1 MTTPGAADGARPAS
15 SGGRAP
21 SPAAETTNPADRTAQ
36 EPPLLELRGIG
47 KNFGP
52 VRALSDINL
61 TIPVGQVTALVGD
74 NGAGKST
81 LIKTI
86 SGIWQPDH
94 GEILWQGR
102 PVHLHSPRA
111 AADLGIATVYQDLAL
126 CDNLDIVQ
134 NMFLGREA
142 MKYLQLDEIGM
153 ELAAKQTLADLSVV
167 TVRSIRQPVGSLSGG
182 QRQAVAV
189 AKAVMQQ
196 AQLVIM
202 DEPTAALG
210 VTQTRVVLELI
221 DQLSSRGIAVLV
233 ISHNLNDVIQVADR
247 VAVLYLGRLAAVA
260 PIDELD
266 TASIVE
272 LMTTGRSGRLGAA
285 PGEPA
290 HAASQPGARP
300 AFPGWRHGRQRDRG
314 ESHRRGTVSTETHQP
329 PESAEQG
336 DELATEAE
344 RAAAPEVIA
353 GSLGEYM
360 RLLFRRIRSGESGAL
375 PVTLGLIAI
384 VIYFQVRN
392 SLFLSPGNLV
402 NLLIQGS
409 PYIILGMAEVWVLL
423 LGEIDLSVGYS
434 GAVCAVITAWAVFTL
449 PWWVAILLGLATGA
463 VIGSIFG
470 LLITRL
476 ALPSFVVTLAGL
488 LGLQGLLILLVAR
501 SGHGPG
507 GSIPISNSIIDG
519 LTTGNLSP
527 VAGWIVMVV
536 IVAAAAAILLLR
548 DRQRRAAGLVTPPLS
563 VTVLKIVVM
572 AVAGVVVVLVGNADR
587 GVGLV
592 SLRGVP
598 WVVLIVLGVLVIYT
612 VVLGRTRFGRYI
624 YAIGGNAEAAR
635 RAGVNLNLIRTLAFT
650 LTGLTAAIAGIVLAS
665 RLGSISTNTDGG
677 QLVLFA
683 VAAAVI
689 GGTHLFGGH
698 GKMINALLGGLVVA
712 AIYNGLGLLG
722 LSAAATYIV
731 TALVLL
737 AAVTI
742 DALSQRGRSA

>member
-1 MTTPGAADGARPAS
+1 M
-15 SGGRAP
+15 
-21 SPAAETTNPADRTAQ
+21 
-36 EPPLLELRGIG
+36 
-47 KNFGP
+47 
-52 VRALSDINL
+52 
-61 TIPVGQVTALVGD
+61 
-74 NGAGKST
+74 
-81 LIKTI
+81 
-86 SGIWQPDH
+86 
-94 GEILWQGR
+94 
-102 PVHLHSPRA
+102 
-111 AADLGIATVYQDLAL
+111 
-126 CDNLDIVQ
+126 
-134 NMFLGREA
+134 
-142 MKYLQLDEIGM
+142 
-153 ELAAKQTLADLSVV
+153 
-167 TVRSIRQPVGSLSGG
+167 
-182 QRQAVAV
+182 
-189 AKAVMQQ
+189 
-196 AQLVIM
+196 
-202 DEPTAALG
+202 
-210 VTQTRVVLELI
+210 
-221 DQLSSRGIAVLV
+221 
-233 ISHNLNDVIQVADR
+233 
-247 VAVLYLGRLAAVA
+247 
-260 PIDELD
+260 
-266 TASIVE
+266 
-272 LMTTGRSGRLGAA
+272 
-285 PGEPA
+285 
-290 HAASQPGARP
+290 
-300 AFPGWRHGRQRDRG
+300 
-314 ESHRRGTVSTETHQP
+314 STETHQP

-344 RAAAPEVIA
+344 RAAAPEVMA

-360 RLLFRRIRSGESGAL
+360 GLLLRRIRSGESGAL

-519 LTTGNLSP
+519 LTTGQLSP

-536 IVAAAAAILLLR
+536 IVAAAAASLLLR

-563 VTVLKIVVM
+563 VTLLKIVVM
-572 AVAGVVVVLVGNADR
+572 AVAGVVVVLVGNANR

-598 WVVLIVLGVLVIYT
+598 WVVLVVLGVLVIYT

-635 RAGVNLNLIRTLAFT
+635 RAGVNLNLIRTLAFA

>member
-1 MTTPGAADGARPAS
+1 M
-15 SGGRAP
+15 
-21 SPAAETTNPADRTAQ
+21 
-36 EPPLLELRGIG
+36 
-47 KNFGP
+47 
-52 VRALSDINL
+52 
-61 TIPVGQVTALVGD
+61 
-74 NGAGKST
+74 
-81 LIKTI
+81 
-86 SGIWQPDH
+86 
-94 GEILWQGR
+94 
-102 PVHLHSPRA
+102 
-111 AADLGIATVYQDLAL
+111 
-126 CDNLDIVQ
+126 
-134 NMFLGREA
+134 
-142 MKYLQLDEIGM
+142 
-153 ELAAKQTLADLSVV
+153 
-167 TVRSIRQPVGSLSGG
+167 
-182 QRQAVAV
+182 
-189 AKAVMQQ
+189 
-196 AQLVIM
+196 
-202 DEPTAALG
+202 
-210 VTQTRVVLELI
+210 
-221 DQLSSRGIAVLV
+221 
-233 ISHNLNDVIQVADR
+233 
-247 VAVLYLGRLAAVA
+247 
-260 PIDELD
+260 
-266 TASIVE
+266 
-272 LMTTGRSGRLGAA
+272 
-285 PGEPA
+285 
-290 HAASQPGARP
+290 
-300 AFPGWRHGRQRDRG
+300 
-314 ESHRRGTVSTETHQP
+314 STETHQP

-360 RLLFRRIRSGESGAL
+360 RLMFRRIRSGESGAL

-507 GSIPISNSIIDG
+507 GSIPISNSIIDE
-519 LTTGNLSP
+519 LTTGYLSP

-563 VTVLKIVVM
+563 VTLLKIVVM

-612 VVLGRTRFGRYI
+612 IVLGRTRFGRYI

-698 GKMINALLGGLVVA
+698 GKMINAVLGGLVVA

>member
-1 MTTPGAADGARPAS
+1 
-15 SGGRAP
+15 
-21 SPAAETTNPADRTAQ
+21 
-36 EPPLLELRGIG
+36 
-47 KNFGP
+47 
-52 VRALSDINL
+52 
-61 TIPVGQVTALVGD
+61 
-74 NGAGKST
+74 
-81 LIKTI
+81 
-86 SGIWQPDH
+86 
-94 GEILWQGR
+94 
-102 PVHLHSPRA
+102 
-111 AADLGIATVYQDLAL
+111 
-126 CDNLDIVQ
+126 
-134 NMFLGREA
+134 
-142 MKYLQLDEIGM
+142 
-153 ELAAKQTLADLSVV
+153 
-167 TVRSIRQPVGSLSGG
+167 
-182 QRQAVAV
+182 
-189 AKAVMQQ
+189 
-196 AQLVIM
+196 
-202 DEPTAALG
+202 
-210 VTQTRVVLELI
+210 
-221 DQLSSRGIAVLV
+221 
-233 ISHNLNDVIQVADR
+233 
-247 VAVLYLGRLAAVA
+247 
-260 PIDELD
+260 
-266 TASIVE
+266 
-272 LMTTGRSGRLGAA
+272 
-285 PGEPA
+285 
-290 HAASQPGARP
+290 
-300 AFPGWRHGRQRDRG
+300 
-314 ESHRRGTVSTETHQP
+314 VSTETHQP

-336 DELATEAE
+336 DELAAEAE
-344 RAAAPEVIA
+344 RAAGPEVIA

-434 GAVCAVITAWAVFTL
+434 GAVCAVITAWAVFSV

-527 VAGWIVMVV
+527 IAGWIVMVV

-742 DALSQRGRSA
+742 DALSQRGRTA

>member
-1 MTTPGAADGARPAS
+1 M
-15 SGGRAP
+15 
-21 SPAAETTNPADRTAQ
+21 
-36 EPPLLELRGIG
+36 
-47 KNFGP
+47 
-52 VRALSDINL
+52 
-61 TIPVGQVTALVGD
+61 
-74 NGAGKST
+74 
-81 LIKTI
+81 
-86 SGIWQPDH
+86 
-94 GEILWQGR
+94 
-102 PVHLHSPRA
+102 
-111 AADLGIATVYQDLAL
+111 
-126 CDNLDIVQ
+126 
-134 NMFLGREA
+134 
-142 MKYLQLDEIGM
+142 
-153 ELAAKQTLADLSVV
+153 
-167 TVRSIRQPVGSLSGG
+167 
-182 QRQAVAV
+182 
-189 AKAVMQQ
+189 
-196 AQLVIM
+196 
-202 DEPTAALG
+202 
-210 VTQTRVVLELI
+210 
-221 DQLSSRGIAVLV
+221 
-233 ISHNLNDVIQVADR
+233 
-247 VAVLYLGRLAAVA
+247 
-260 PIDELD
+260 
-266 TASIVE
+266 
-272 LMTTGRSGRLGAA
+272 
-285 PGEPA
+285 
-290 HAASQPGARP
+290 
-300 AFPGWRHGRQRDRG
+300 
-314 ESHRRGTVSTETHQP
+314 STETHQP
-329 PESAEQG
+329 PAEPG
-336 DELATEAE
+336 DEVAADVAQT
-344 RAAAPEVIA
+344 AAPEVIA
-353 GSLGEYM
+353 GSLGEYL
-360 RLLFRRIRSGESGAL
+360 RILARRIRSGESGAL

-434 GAVCAVITAWAVFTL
+434 GAVCAVITAWAVFSV

-463 VIGSIFG
+463 VIGAIFG

-536 IVAAAAAILLLR
+536 IVAAAAASLLLR

-572 AVAGVVVVLVGNADR
+572 AVAGVVVVLIGNANR

-742 DALSQRGRSA
+742 DALSQRGRTA

>member
-1 MTTPGAADGARPAS
+1 M
-15 SGGRAP
+15 
-21 SPAAETTNPADRTAQ
+21 
-36 EPPLLELRGIG
+36 
-47 KNFGP
+47 
-52 VRALSDINL
+52 
-61 TIPVGQVTALVGD
+61 
-74 NGAGKST
+74 
-81 LIKTI
+81 
-86 SGIWQPDH
+86 
-94 GEILWQGR
+94 
-102 PVHLHSPRA
+102 
-111 AADLGIATVYQDLAL
+111 
-126 CDNLDIVQ
+126 
-134 NMFLGREA
+134 
-142 MKYLQLDEIGM
+142 
-153 ELAAKQTLADLSVV
+153 
-167 TVRSIRQPVGSLSGG
+167 
-182 QRQAVAV
+182 
-189 AKAVMQQ
+189 
-196 AQLVIM
+196 
-202 DEPTAALG
+202 
-210 VTQTRVVLELI
+210 
-221 DQLSSRGIAVLV
+221 
-233 ISHNLNDVIQVADR
+233 
-247 VAVLYLGRLAAVA
+247 
-260 PIDELD
+260 
-266 TASIVE
+266 
-272 LMTTGRSGRLGAA
+272 
-285 PGEPA
+285 
-290 HAASQPGARP
+290 
-300 AFPGWRHGRQRDRG
+300 
-314 ESHRRGTVSTETHQP
+314 STETHQP

-344 RAAAPEVIA
+344 RAAGPEVMA

-360 RLLFRRIRSGESGAL
+360 RLMFRRIRSGESGAL

-402 NLLIQGS
+402 NLVIQGS

-519 LTTGNLSP
+519 LTTGQLSP

-536 IVAAAAAILLLR
+536 IVAAAAASLLLR
-548 DRQRRAAGLVTPPLS
+548 DRQRRAASLVTPPLS
-563 VTVLKIVVM
+563 VTLLKIVVM

-598 WVVLIVLGVLVIYT
+598 WVVLVVLGVLVVYT
-612 VVLGRTRFGRYI
+612 AVLGRTRFGRYI

-635 RAGVNLNLIRTLAFT
+635 RAGVNLNLIRTLAFA

>member
-1 MTTPGAADGARPAS
+1 
-15 SGGRAP
+15 
-21 SPAAETTNPADRTAQ
+21 
-36 EPPLLELRGIG
+36 
-47 KNFGP
+47 
-52 VRALSDINL
+52 
-61 TIPVGQVTALVGD
+61 
-74 NGAGKST
+74 
-81 LIKTI
+81 
-86 SGIWQPDH
+86 
-94 GEILWQGR
+94 
-102 PVHLHSPRA
+102 
-111 AADLGIATVYQDLAL
+111 
-126 CDNLDIVQ
+126 
-134 NMFLGREA
+134 
-142 MKYLQLDEIGM
+142 
-153 ELAAKQTLADLSVV
+153 
-167 TVRSIRQPVGSLSGG
+167 
-182 QRQAVAV
+182 
-189 AKAVMQQ
+189 
-196 AQLVIM
+196 
-202 DEPTAALG
+202 
-210 VTQTRVVLELI
+210 
-221 DQLSSRGIAVLV
+221 
-233 ISHNLNDVIQVADR
+233 
-247 VAVLYLGRLAAVA
+247 
-260 PIDELD
+260 
-266 TASIVE
+266 
-272 LMTTGRSGRLGAA
+272 
-285 PGEPA
+285 
-290 HAASQPGARP
+290 
-300 AFPGWRHGRQRDRG
+300 
-314 ESHRRGTVSTETHQP
+314 VSTETHQP
-329 PESAEQG
+329 RESAEQG

-360 RLLFRRIRSGESGAL
+360 RLMFRRIRSGESGAL

-434 GAVCAVITAWAVFTL
+434 GAVCAVITAWAVFSV

-463 VIGSIFG
+463 VIGTIFG

-507 GSIPISNSIIDG
+507 GSIPISNAIINE
-519 LTTGNLSP
+519 LTTGYLSP

-536 IVAAAAAILLLR
+536 IVAAAAASLLLR

-572 AVAGVVVVLVGNADR
+572 AVAGVVVVLVGNANR

-635 RAGVNLNLIRTLAFT
+635 RAGISLNLIRTLAFT

-698 GKMINALLGGLVVA
+698 GKMINAVLGGLVVA

-742 DALSQRGRSA
+742 DALSQRGRTA

>member
-1 MTTPGAADGARPAS
+1 MTTPSAADGARPAS

-21 SPAAETTNPADRTAQ
+21 SPAAETTNPAGRTAQ

-86 SGIWQPDH
+86 SGIWQADH

-102 PVHLHSPRA
+102 PVHLHSPKD

-134 NMFLGREA
+134 NMFLGREEL
-142 MKYLQLDEIGM
+142 KYFQLDEISM

-196 AQLVIM
+196 AQLVIL

-221 DQLSSRGIAVLV
+221 DQLSSRGIASPGHLAQPERR
-233 ISHNLNDVIQVADR
+233 HTGR
-247 VAVLYLGRLAAVA
+247 GLGRGPVPRPSRRRRAHRGTRYG
-260 PIDELD
+260 IDRGAD
-266 TASIVE
+266 DHRPVWPP
-272 LMTTGRSGRLGAA
+272 GRRPGRTR
-285 PGEPA
+285 PRREPA
-290 HAASQPGARP
+290 RRSSRL
-300 AFPGWRHGRQRDRG
+300 PGWRHARQRDRG
-314 ESHRRGTVSTETHQP
+314 ESHRRGTVSTETHEP

-360 RLLFRRIRSGESGAL
+360 RLMFRRIRSGESGAL

-463 VIGSIFG
+463 VIGTIFG

-519 LTTGNLSP
+519 LTTGQLSP

-563 VTVLKIVVM
+563 VTLLKIFVM
-572 AVAGVVVVLVGNADR
+572 AAAGVVVVLVGNADR

-598 WVVLIVLGVLVIYT
+598 WVVLVVLGVLVIYT

-635 RAGVNLNLIRTLAFT
+635 RAGVNLNLIRTLAFA

>member
-1 MTTPGAADGARPAS
+1 MTTPDAADGARPAS

-21 SPAAETTNPADRTAQ
+21 SPAAETTNPAGRTAQ

-52 VRALSDINL
+52 VRALSDIDL

-102 PVHLHSPRA
+102 PVHLHSPKA

-134 NMFLGREA
+134 NMFLGREQ

-266 TASIVE
+266 TGVDRRADDHRPVWPP
-272 LMTTGRSGRLGAA
+272 GRSPGRTRPRRE
-285 PGEPA
+285 PGRR
-290 HAASQPGARP
+290 SSR
-300 AFPGWRHGRQRDRG
+300 FPGWRHGRQRDRG

-353 GSLGEYM
+353 GSLGEYL
-360 RLLFRRIRSGESGAL
+360 RLMFRRIRSGESGAL

-434 GAVCAVITAWAVFTL
+434 GAVCAVITAWAVFSV

-463 VIGSIFG
+463 VIGTIFG

-527 VAGWIVMVV
+527 IAGWIVMVV

-572 AVAGVVVVLVGNADR
+572 AVAGVVVVLVGNAEPGR
-587 GVGLV
+587 RPGV
-592 SLRGVP
+592 
-598 WVVLIVLGVLVIYT
+598 
-612 VVLGRTRFGRYI
+612 
-624 YAIGGNAEAAR
+624 AAR
-635 RAGVNLNLIRTLAFT
+635 GALGGAHRARGARHLYDRARADPLRPLH
-650 LTGLTAAIAGIVLAS
+650 LRDRRQRRGGPAS
-665 RLGSISTNTDGG
+665 R
-677 QLVLFA
+677 A
-683 VAAAVI
+683 
-689 GGTHLFGGH
+689 
-698 GKMINALLGGLVVA
+698 
-712 AIYNGLGLLG
+712 
-722 LSAAATYIV
+722 SA
-731 TALVLL
+731 
-737 AAVTI
+737 
-742 DALSQRGRSA
+742 

>member
-1 MTTPGAADGARPAS
+1 M
-15 SGGRAP
+15 
-21 SPAAETTNPADRTAQ
+21 
-36 EPPLLELRGIG
+36 
-47 KNFGP
+47 
-52 VRALSDINL
+52 
-61 TIPVGQVTALVGD
+61 
-74 NGAGKST
+74 
-81 LIKTI
+81 
-86 SGIWQPDH
+86 
-94 GEILWQGR
+94 
-102 PVHLHSPRA
+102 
-111 AADLGIATVYQDLAL
+111 
-126 CDNLDIVQ
+126 
-134 NMFLGREA
+134 
-142 MKYLQLDEIGM
+142 
-153 ELAAKQTLADLSVV
+153 
-167 TVRSIRQPVGSLSGG
+167 
-182 QRQAVAV
+182 
-189 AKAVMQQ
+189 
-196 AQLVIM
+196 
-202 DEPTAALG
+202 
-210 VTQTRVVLELI
+210 
-221 DQLSSRGIAVLV
+221 
-233 ISHNLNDVIQVADR
+233 
-247 VAVLYLGRLAAVA
+247 
-260 PIDELD
+260 
-266 TASIVE
+266 
-272 LMTTGRSGRLGAA
+272 
-285 PGEPA
+285 
-290 HAASQPGARP
+290 
-300 AFPGWRHGRQRDRG
+300 
-314 ESHRRGTVSTETHQP
+314 STETHQP
-329 PESAEQG
+329 PAEPG
-336 DELATEAE
+336 DDV
-344 RAAAPEVIA
+344 AADMAQTVAPEVIA
-353 GSLGEYM
+353 GSLGEYL
-360 RLLFRRIRSGESGAL
+360 RILARRIRSGESGAL

-434 GAVCAVITAWAVFTL
+434 GAVCAVITAWAVFSV

-463 VIGSIFG
+463 VIGAIFG

-536 IVAAAAAILLLR
+536 IVAAAAASLLLR
-548 DRQRRAAGLVTPPLS
+548 DRQRRAAGLVTPPIS

-572 AVAGVVVVLVGNADR
+572 AVAGVVVVLVGNANR

-635 RAGVNLNLIRTLAFT
+635 RAGISLNMIRTLAFT
-650 LTGLTAAIAGIVLAS
+650 LTGVTAAIAGIVLAS

-742 DALSQRGRSA
+742 DALSQRGRTA